1 MSNRLAAA
9 GFSAFLSFLLPG
21 VARADEKPGEKPADK
36 SHHSLFSPTPAAQ
49 MREFDTDRPDKTN
62 SPHTL
67 DAGHFQLEMDTFA
80 STHDRNSSARD
91 FVRNDN
97 WTFANANL
105 RIGLTNWAD
114 LQLLVPFYQVNRN
127 KDTSTGIAMR
137 QQGIGDLTVALKMN
151 FWGNDGGK
159 TAGGIELFV
168 KAPTANHNLGNG
180 KSEGGAVLLLCA
192 KLPGDFD
199 LGFNT
204 GVSINA
210 DDSGSEHHAEII
222 NSISVSRK
230 ITGPLS
236 AYAEFWSDVRALSH
250 APVAATV
257 DLGLLLMLGKNVQL
271 DSGVNLGVTRAAPD
285 VQTYFGVTM
294 RF

>member
-1 MSNRLAAA
+1 MPNPLSAASLAALLC
-9 GFSAFLSFLLPG
+9 FLPPTL
-21 VARADEKPGEKPADK
+21 ARADEKPADK
-36 SHHSLFSPTPAAQ
+36 SHYSLFSPVPAAQ

-67 DAGHFQLEMDTFA
+67 DAGHFQLEMDAFA
-80 STHDRNSSARD
+80 FSHDRNTSARD

-105 RIGLTNWAD
+105 RIGLTNWLD
-114 LQLLVPFYQVNRN
+114 LQLLIPFYQVNRDHDLAAGTVA
-127 KDTSTGIAMR
+127 K

-159 TAGGIELFV
+159 TAGALGFFV

-180 KSEGGAVLLLCA
+180 QVEGGAVILLGA
-192 KLPGDFD
+192 TLPGDFN
-199 LGFNT
+199 LSFNT
-204 GVSINA
+204 GVNVTA
-210 DDSGSEHHAEII
+210 NDTGSGHHAEFI
-222 NSISVSRK
+222 NSVSVSRK
-230 ITGPLS
+230 IFGPLS
-236 AYAEFWSDVRALSH
+236 AYAEFWTDISVQAH

-257 DLGLLLMLGKNVQL
+257 DGGFLLMLGKNVQL
-271 DSGVNLGVTRAAPD
+271 DTGVNLGVTRTAPD
-285 VQTYFGVTM
+285 VQTFFGLTV

>member
-1 MSNRLAAA
+1 MPNPLSAASLAAA
-9 GFSAFLSFLLPG
+9 LCCLLPFAAG
-21 VARADEKPGEKPADK
+21 AEEKPADK
-36 SHHSLFSPTPAAQ
+36 SHYSLFSPVPAAQ

-67 DAGHFQLEMDTFA
+67 DAGHFQLEMDAFA
-80 STHDRNSSARD
+80 FSHDRNTTARD
-91 FVRNDN
+91 SVRNDN

-105 RIGLTNWAD
+105 RIGLTNWLD
-114 LQLLVPFYQVNRN
+114 LQLLIPFYQVNRDH
-127 KDTSTGIAMR
+127 DTLAGTVAK

-159 TAGGIELFV
+159 TSGGLELFV

-180 KSEGGAVLLLCA
+180 KVEGGALILLGA
-192 KLPGDFD
+192 SLPGDFD
-199 LGFNT
+199 LGINT
-204 GVSINA
+204 GVTATAN
-210 DDSGSEHHAEII
+210 DTGDGHHAEFI

-230 ITGPLS
+230 IAGPLS
-236 AYAEFWSDVRALSH
+236 AYAEFWSDVSVQAH

-271 DSGVNLGVTRAAPD
+271 DTGVNLGVTRTAPD
-285 VQTYFGVTM
+285 VQTFFGVSV

>member
-1 MSNRLAAA
+1 MSNPLAAA
-9 GFSAFLSFLLPG
+9 SLAASLCCLLPTP
-21 VARADEKPGEKPADK
+21 ARAEEKPGDK
-36 SHHSLFSPTPAAQ
+36 SHFSLFSPTPAAQ

-62 SPHTL
+62 SPHTV
-67 DAGHFQLEMDTFA
+67 DAGHLQLEMDTFA
-80 STHDRNSSARD
+80 YSHDHNTSAHD

-114 LQLLVPFYQVNRN
+114 IQFLIPFYQVNRDH
-127 KDTSTGIAMR
+127 DTAAGTVAKQS
-137 QQGIGDLTVALKMN
+137 GIGDLLVALKMN

-159 TAGGIELFV
+159 TSGGLELFV

-180 KSEGGAVLLLCA
+180 KTEGGALILLGA
-192 KLPGDFD
+192 QLPGDLD

-210 DDSGSEHHAEII
+210 NDTGGGHHAEFI
-222 NSISVSRK
+222 NSVSVSRK

-236 AYAEFWSDVRALSH
+236 AYAEFWSDVSAQSH
-250 APVAATV
+250 APVVATV
-257 DLGLLLMLGKNVQL
+257 NLGLLLMLGKNVQL
-271 DSGVNLGVTRAAPD
+271 DTGVNLGVTRAAPD
-285 VQTYFGVTM
+285 AQTFLGITV